1 MRVTFYTLGC
11 KVNQNE
17 TGALAQLFEESG
29 YTVVSNEEGADVYVV
44 NSCTVTNFGDQK
56 SRKWL
61 RRAKRENPGAVT
73 VLTGC
78 YPQAFP
84 EEAAAIAEADVVTG
98 SGNRR
103 AILQDVQKV
112 LNGESERVVDI
123 RPHEKGER
131 FEELPMDK
139 FAEHT
144 RAFVKV
150 EDGCNRRCA
159 YCVIPR
165 ARGPVRSR
173 DEASILQEL
182 HRLTESGYKEIVLT
196 AISLPSYGTDSGTSL
211 VELVEKAA
219 AVPGVERL
227 RLGSLDPDMLH
238 DDDIL
243 RLSRVKKLCPQFHLS
258 LQSGCD
264 KTLRAM
270 RRPYTTA
277 QFAEIADKLRKA
289 FGPDNVSFTTDV
301 IVGFPGETEEDF
313 EASMK
318 FVTEQRFLKVH
329 VFPYSRREGTA
340 AYDFPDQIPE
350 HEKEERSRRMTAA
363 VESVRAEEA
372 AKMQGRM
379 ADVLLET
386 PLSATL
392 FTGYT
397 KQYLPVLV
405 NAPSCKTGDI
415 VKVVLGAWDGK
426 RSRAERI
433 Q

>member
-289 FGPDNVSFTTDV
+289 FGPENVSFTTDV

-405 NAPSCKTGDI
+405 NAPGCKTGDI

-426 RSRAERI
+426 RSRAERV